1 MTAAQRKILSG
12 AAVGLGAALVALL
25 LWFLGALDRWE
36 NATWSWRVKAFAR
49 PSAATSRIKIIL
61 LDQQSLDWGKNE
73 SGLSWPWPREV
84 YGPILEF
91 CRRAEAK
98 AVAFD
103 VLYTEP
109 SSSGVAD
116 DTRFGESIR
125 RSVPFAGALAVT
137 RKEAGVSTW
146 PETGPLPPLARSSAP
161 AVSEDIFGLP
171 RAVKYLWASFPIPE
185 VYSNAAILGNVMDSP
200 DPDSIFRRAA
210 PLVFFVGKPVPSLG
224 LAAYLAPFAEGEEE
238 PSPEFSLYPGG
249 LRVGDKR
256 IPLDDRGRAI
266 LRYRGTIDAY
276 SPLTASS
283 VILSELKI
291 QGGEKPLIDPAS
303 FKDCYVFFG
312 FSAPGLLDLRATPLN
327 PVAPGVM
334 IHATLLDNLL
344 AGDFLRD
351 APGVS
356 VIPIIVL
363 LSVLAGV
370 AGAVAKKSWQNILC
384 FFVFLPLAGALGF
397 LAYPLGFWWPMMAG
411 ALAIGLA
418 LVGAVVLNYAT
429 EGRQKRFIK
438 SAFQQYLSG
447 DVIDKMLLHPE
458 LLQLGGEKR
467 ELSLFFSDLEKFS
480 SFSERLDPPTL
491 TALLND
497 YLSDMTDIIM
507 EEGGTLDKYVG
518 DAIVAFWNA
527 PVEQADHAGRACR
540 AALRCQRK
548 LAERR
553 EEFEKRTT
561 AVVKNRI
568 GLNTGPVTVG
578 NLGSHSRFAYTV
590 LGDAAN
596 LASRLEGANK
606 AFGTYLMVSE
616 ATWEKAKAELIGREI
631 ASIRVVG
638 RKTPVRVFEPLGL
651 QGENAPP
658 WLADYEKALKLFQER
673 KWKEAGEIFGRIAG
687 DKLSATYAEKCREL
701 IANSAKDWDGVWNLT
716 EK

>member
-12 AAVGLGAALVALL
+12 AAVGLGAAFVALL
-25 LWFLGALDRWE
+25 LWATGPLDRWE

-49 PSAATSRIKIIL
+49 PSEATGRIKIIL

-84 YGPILEF
+84 YGPILDF

-109 SSSGVAD
+109 SASGVGD
-116 DTRFGESIR
+116 DAKFGEAIR
-125 RSVPFAGALAVT
+125 RSVPFAGALALT
-137 RKEAGVSTW
+137 RKKAGVEAW
-146 PETGPLPPLARSSAP
+146 PKEVPPPPFVVPQSRLYGDLIYP
-161 AVSEDIFGLP
+161 
-171 RAVKYLWASFPIPE
+171 WATFPIPE
-185 VYSNAAILGNVMDSP
+185 VYSGAALLGNVMDSP
-200 DPDSIFRRAA
+200 DPDAIFRRAA
-210 PLVFFVGKPVPSLG
+210 PLAFFDGKSVPSLG
-224 LAAYLAPFAEGEEE
+224 LAAWLAPFAEGEEAKE
-238 PSPEFSLYPGG
+238 PAYEWASGGGG
-249 LRVGDKR
+249 LRAGDCR
-256 IPLDDRGRAI
+256 VPLDGKGRAI

-276 SPLTASS
+276 SPVTASS
-283 VILSELKI
+283 IILSELKI
-291 QGGEKPLIDPAS
+291 QGGEKPLVDPAS

-312 FSAPGLLDLRATPLN
+312 FSAPGLLDLRATPLS

-344 AGDFLRD
+344 ASDFLRD
-351 APGVS
+351 APAPLV
-356 VIPIIVL
+356 VPLVVL
-363 LSVLAGV
+363 LSVIAGV
-370 AGAVAKKSWQNILC
+370 TGAVAKKSWQNILS
-384 FFVFLPLAGALGF
+384 FFVFLPLAGGLGF
-397 LAYPLGFWWPMMAG
+397 AAYPLGFWWPMVAG
-411 ALAIGLA
+411 LAAAALA

-447 DVIDKMLLHPE
+447 EVIDEILVHPDR
-458 LLQLGGEKR
+458 LQLGGEKR

-527 PVEQADHAGRACR
+527 PVEQADHAVRACR

-561 AVVKNRI
+561 AVLKNRI

-578 NLGSHSRFAYTV
+578 NLGSRSRFAYTV

-616 ATWEKAKAELIGREI
+616 ATWVQAKGELIGREI

-638 RKTPVRVFEPLGL
+638 RKTPVKVFEPLGL
-651 QGENAPP
+651 KGENPPP
-658 WLADYEKALKLFQER
+658 WLGDYENALALFRGR
-673 KWKEAGEIFGRIAG
+673 KWKEAAEVFGRIAG
-687 DKLSATYAEKCREL
+687 DRLSAIYAEKCRVL
-701 IANSAKDWDGVWNLT
+701 TANPGQEWDGVWNLT

>member
-1 MTAAQRKILSG
+1 MTVTQRKIVSG
-12 AAVGLGAALVALL
+12 TAVGLGAALVALL

-36 NATWSWRVKAFAR
+36 NATWAWRVKTFAR

-84 YGPILEF
+84 YGPLLDF

-98 AVAFD
+98 AIAFD

-109 SSSGVAD
+109 SASGVGD
-116 DTRFGESIR
+116 DARFGESIR
-125 RSVPFAGALAVT
+125 RSVPFAGALALA
-137 RKEAGVSTW
+137 RKKAGVDAW
-146 PETGPLPPLARSSAP
+146 PKTVPLPPFQTADLRRYT
-161 AVSEDIFGLP
+161 D
-171 RAVKYLWASFPIPE
+171 YLEYPWATFPIPE
-185 VYSNAAILGNVMDSP
+185 VYSGAAILGNVMEPP

-210 PLVFFVGKPVPSLG
+210 PLSFFDEKAVPSLG

-238 PSPEFSLYPGG
+238 PFPELRRARGE
-249 LRVGDKR
+249 LRVGEKR
-256 IPLDDRGRAI
+256 IPLDPLGRTI

-276 SPLTASS
+276 APVTASS
-283 VILSELKI
+283 VILSELKL
-291 QGGEKPLIDPAS
+291 QAGEKPLIDPAL
-303 FKDCYVFFG
+303 FQDCYVFFG
-312 FSAPGLLDLRATPLN
+312 FSAPGLLDLRSTPLS

-344 AGDFLRD
+344 AGDFIRD
-351 APGVS
+351 APPLL
-356 VIPIIVL
+356 VIPIVLL

-370 AGAVAKKSWQNILC
+370 AGVVAKKSWQNILC
-384 FFVFLPLAGALGF
+384 FFIFLPVAGAVGLA
-397 LAYPLGFWWPMMAG
+397 AYPLGFWWPVMTG
-411 ALAIGLA
+411 AIAVALA

-447 DVIDKMLLHPE
+447 EVIDEILLHPE
-458 LLQLGGEKR
+458 RLQLGGEKR

-507 EEGGTLDKYVG
+507 EEGGTLDKFVG

-527 PVEQADHAGRACR
+527 PVEQADHAVRACR

-548 LAERR
+548 LDERR

-561 AVVKNRI
+561 AVLKNRI
-568 GLNTGPVTVG
+568 GINTGAVTVG
-578 NLGSHSRFAYTV
+578 NLGSRSRFAYTV

-606 AFGTYLMVSE
+606 AF
-616 ATWEKAKAELIGREI
+616 
-631 ASIRVVG
+631 
-638 RKTPVRVFEPLGL
+638 
-651 QGENAPP
+651 
-658 WLADYEKALKLFQER
+658 
-673 KWKEAGEIFGRIAG
+673 
-687 DKLSATYAEKCREL
+687 
-701 IANSAKDWDGVWNLT
+701 
-716 EK
+716 